1 MTSSEA
7 EVHQKQKTIRSKIS
21 SEAISSPEATNSQ
34 VLFQEKILEDAKN
47 FSAKY
52 LKKKRAANELLDKWI
67 ITNDLPGKQTLYSCG
82 LCSGCHGMLA
92 YPDYG
97 GENDVWIGKTL
108 YRMPYMTND
117 VYLELAKLDYNN
129 CQAMHYDE
137 WKEEIQ
143 SIFEPER
150 SLERLAW
157 AKTTAL
163 LQILESNFKDEETR
177 KGL

>member
-1 MTSSEA
+1 MEYAPADVSKGYWTKKGICWARNSEVQDINDTA
-7 EVHQKQKTIRSKIS
+7 MGFRILRLHGHQV
-21 SEAISSPEATNSQ
+21 SPDSQ

-143 SIFEPER
+143 R
-150 SLERLAW
+150 W
-157 AKTTAL
+157 
-163 LQILESNFKDEETR
+163 
-177 KGL
+177 